1 MAQAQ
6 FRVWARGWRKY
17 NGECA
22 ASGILAG
29 LLVEFIC
36 ACSTHEK
43 SKKHYCESETYLVP
57 AKTQLDADTKRL
69 EDASALVKSLT
80 TKNSS
85 PPAWAQRLLE
95 ARTDMFTYAN
105 DNFAWILKYVENAWN
120 IVKDDKAKL
129 DAAVKAVNELVFPAH
144 IGNTEQKLPNKT
156 LKPKPQSLKRVCNNS
171 GDNIKI
177 AKRPRTRQ
185 QAKLIRKS
193 NIPANT
199 LTDWQQI
206 SSKIVLGK
214 LLGRG
219 RSGTVYSGI
228 VNGRTVAVKVSNAD
242 ASAVILNEL
251 CNEVNVYQHL
261 VELQGDA
268 IPRFYGHGLLEVD
281 GTLRAALIL
290 EEINDWAGS
299 TYPYEDRADQLSLSV
314 RQSAMKTLDNIY
326 ACGVVHGDP
335 RMNNL
340 LFERTDTWNFPLKA
354 RFVDFA
360 FAEIGVREWSLEEDR
375 EVWGKVLKL
384 PGF

>member
-6 FRVWARGWRKY
+6 FRVWAHGWRKY
-17 NGECA
+17 NGERA

-57 AKTQLDADTKRL
+57 TKSQLDADTKRL

-80 TKNSS
+80 TKSSS
-85 PPAWAQRLLE
+85 PLAWAQRLLE
-95 ARTDMFTYAN
+95 ARTDMFTYAK

-129 DAAVKAVNELVFPAH
+129 DAVVKAVNELVFPAH

-314 RQSAMKTLDNIY
+314 RQ
-326 ACGVVHGDP
+326 
-335 RMNNL
+335 
-340 LFERTDTWNFPLKA
+340 
-354 RFVDFA
+354 
-360 FAEIGVREWSLEEDR
+360 
-375 EVWGKVLKL
+375 
-384 PGF
+384 

>member
-6 FRVWARGWRKY
+6 FRVWACGWRKY
-17 NGECA
+17 NGERA

-29 LLVEFIC
+29 LLV
-36 ACSTHEK
+36 
-43 SKKHYCESETYLVP
+43 
-57 AKTQLDADTKRL
+57 D
-69 EDASALVKSLT
+69 
-80 TKNSS
+80 
-85 PPAWAQRLLE
+85 
-95 ARTDMFTYAN
+95 
-105 DNFAWILKYVENAWN
+105 
-120 IVKDDKAKL
+120 
-129 DAAVKAVNELVFPAH
+129 
-144 IGNTEQKLPNKT
+144 
-156 LKPKPQSLKRVCNNS
+156 

-185 QAKLIRKS
+185 QAKLIRES

-326 ACGVVHGDP
+326 AYGVVHGDP

-340 LFERTDTWNFPLKA
+340 LFERTDTCNFPLKA